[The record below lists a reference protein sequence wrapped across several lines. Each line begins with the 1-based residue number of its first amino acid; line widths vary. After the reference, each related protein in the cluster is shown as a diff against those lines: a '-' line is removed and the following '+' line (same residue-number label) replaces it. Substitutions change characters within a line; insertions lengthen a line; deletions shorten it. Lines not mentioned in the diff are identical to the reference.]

1 MKMRKRET
9 VMIVMIFIA
18 AFAVSLMLML
28 FAGFASADGPPTF
41 DEFERWFGPAPRG
54 NERTRQLFEATKLL
68 LQEIDKDPRD
78 LEKAAQAIRCK
89 LTADQWQDVLS
100 VAFSYR
106 IWQEIYQVRKDL
118 FMQKPAP
125 GVTKD
130 DLIAEINRLDD
141 SLKTELQKILDGQ
154 VQADKKLDE
163 ILESLKGL
171 AGKMDSQSIQLK
183 EISNKLDR
191 LLENIRPK
199 GIDPAIF
206 DKMKADYE
214 KKIAELSARI
224 AELEACSP
232 VERKEAPEEI
242 EWSTQEQKRQKNFWF
257 SFNVLEQQRI
267 YTNAF
272 GFVGD
277 SVVYHSWPIVA
288 SLVEIGV
295 RKFLISDIGAIQ
307 AFAGLGLHK
316 TFASGVGGVIF
327 IPLLDCSLS
336 IGGVFLSENLIGDCA
351 PLQFFGEITFEGSRT
366 RFSVRVVPVFG
377 HMQLNVGVGF

>member
-1 MKMRKRET
+1 MNEKKRNSNDSN
-9 VMIVMIFIA
+9 FIA

-28 FAGFASADGPPTF
+28 FASFASADVPPTF

-54 NERTRQLFEATKLL
+54 NERTKQLFEATKLL

-78 LEKAAQAIRCK
+78 LEKAARAIRCK

-100 VAFSYR
+100 VAFAYR
-106 IWQEIYQVRKDL
+106 IWQEIVQARKDL
-118 FMQKPAP
+118 SMQKPAP
-125 GVTKD
+125 GVAKD

-163 ILESLKGL
+163 ILENLEGL

-199 GIDPAIF
+199 EIDPAIF
-206 DKMKADYE
+206 DKMKAHYE
-214 KKIAELSARI
+214 KKITELSARI
-224 AELEACSP
+224 AELEARSP
-232 VERKEAPEEI
+232 VEQEEPEEEI

-267 YTNAF
+267 YTNPF

-288 SLVEIGV
+288 SLVEVGV

-327 IPLLDCSLS
+327 VPVLDCSLS
-336 IGGVFLSENLIGDCA
+336 IGGIFLSENLIGDCE

-366 RFSVRVVPVFG
+366 RFSVRVVPAVG
-377 HMQLNVGVGF
+377 YMQINVGVGF